1 MGALAGIVREVF
13 MVVPKLKL
21 AGWDEFC
28 WEELRGGAG
37 NSSRGTTESKE
48 AKKDML
54 VLRNCEN
61 RVCE

>member
-1 MGALAGIVREVF
+1 MVGIVREVF
-13 MVVPKLKL
+13 MVVFKLKFV
-21 AGWDEFC
+21 GWDEFC

-37 NSSRGTTESKE
+37 NFSRGIIESKE
-48 AKKDML
+48 VKKDML